1 MKKEYIIPRTFVV
14 EVESCELLNGTSS
27 VYADEETTTDEQC
40 VRRFIDDE
48 EEEDNGSLLL
58 GEPKN

>member
-14 EVESCELLNGTSS
+14 EVQGCQHLNRTSS

-48 EEEDNGSLLL
+48 EEDNGSLLL
-58 GEPKN
+58 GDPNN

>member
-14 EVESCELLNGTSS
+14 EVESCQLLHSNSI
-27 VYADEETTTDEQC
+27 YADEDTTTDQQC
-40 VRRFIDDE
+40 VRRFIDD

>member
-14 EVESCELLNGTSS
+14 VVESCQLLHSHS
-27 VYADEETTTDEQC
+27 LYADEETTTDEQC

-48 EEEDNGSLLL
+48 EEDNGSLLL

>member
-14 EVESCELLNGTSS
+14 EVESCQLLRANSS
-27 VYADEETTTDEQC
+27 ERLYEDTTTEEQC
-40 VRRFIDDE
+40 VRRFIDDD

>member
-14 EVESCELLNGTSS
+14 EVESCQLLRSHS
-27 VYADEETTTDEQC
+27 FSADADTTTDQQC
-40 VRRFIDDE
+40 VRRFIDD

>member
-14 EVESCELLNGTSS
+14 EVESCQLLASHS
-27 VYADEETTTDEQC
+27 KYADEETTTDEQC

-48 EEEDNGSLLL
+48 EENNGSLLL
-58 GEPKN
+58 GDPNN

>member
-14 EVESCELLNGTSS
+14 EVESCQLLNGTSS
-27 VYADEETTTDEQC
+27 VYADEDTTTDEQC
-40 VRRFIDDE
+40 VRRFIDDD

>member
-14 EVESCELLNGTSS
+14 EVESCQLLNRTSS
-27 VYADEETTTDEQC
+27 FYADPETTTDEQC
-40 VRRFIDDE
+40 VRRFIDDD

>member
-1 MKKEYIIPRTFVV
+1 MKKEYIIPSVYVV
-14 EVESCELLNGTSS
+14 EVKGCQLLASHS
-27 VYADEETTTDEQC
+27 KYADEETTTDEQC

-48 EEEDNGSLLL
+48 EEDNGSLLL

>member
-14 EVESCELLNGTSS
+14 EVESCELLNETSS

-40 VRRFIDDE
+40 VRRFIDDD

>member
-14 EVESCELLNGTSS
+14 EVENCQLLNSTSS
-27 VYADEETTTDEQC
+27 VYADEDTTTDQQC
-40 VRRFIDDE
+40 VRRFIDD

>member
-14 EVESCELLNGTSS
+14 EVESCQLLHANSS
-27 VYADEETTTDEQC
+27 ERLYEDTTTEEQC

-48 EEEDNGSLLL
+48 KEDNGSLLL

>member
-14 EVESCELLNGTSS
+14 EVESCQLLYKNSS

-40 VRRFIDDE
+40 VRRFIDDD

>member
-14 EVESCELLNGTSS
+14 EVESCQLLNGASS
-27 VYADEETTTDEQC
+27 VSLDEDTTTDQQC